1 MPSLWSARPNRA
13 TLLMD
18 SRSLVLVCKKE
29 RISIGVIQSPSSSF
43 SAGWKWLECIFCLN
57 ENAYFDGVNYVCPDC
72 GREWPC
78 DEIADDDDDNNKL
91 RCPECGSH
99 LVYPDS
105 SGINDYACDACGC
118 RWDGDDDDY
127 DEDYDDDEEED

>member
-1 MPSLWSARPNRA
+1 M
-13 TLLMD
+13 
-18 SRSLVLVCKKE
+18 
-29 RISIGVIQSPSSSF
+29 
-43 SAGWKWLECIFCLN
+43 ECIFCLN

-105 SGINDYACDACGC
+105 SGINDYACDACGLRLTKVGARRC
-118 RWDGDDDDY
+118 SFFYIYRRHSIHS
-127 DEDYDDDEEED
+127 